1 MRAVWKGSI
10 SFGLVSI
17 PVKAYN
23 ATNPKEVRF
32 SLLHSKDGGKIR
44 YRKFCEKCKE
54 DVSDEEIV
62 RGYEI
67 AKNEYV
73 ILTEEDLEKIPLKS
87 VKSIEIKRFF
97 DPIEL
102 REIYYSSFYYV
113 VPDRG
118 GEKAYALLREAMRAT
133 NLMGIGKIGMRGRE
147 GIVAL
152 KWFNGG
158 IVMAGLHYVDEI
170 RNPKEIPNWGIDVEI
185 SEEELDLAK
194 KLIMAMKKPLNLEE
208 FRNEYKE
215 ALLKLID
222 AKLAGRE
229 IITAAEEV
237 PSAKSL
243 MEALK
248 ASLEAVK

>member
-1 MRAVWKGSI
+1 
-10 SFGLVSI
+10 
-17 PVKAYN
+17 
-23 ATNPKEVRF
+23 
-32 SLLHSKDGGKIR
+32 
-44 YRKFCEKCKE
+44 
-54 DVSDEEIV
+54 
-62 RGYEI
+62 
-67 AKNEYV
+67 
-73 ILTEEDLEKIPLKS
+73 
-87 VKSIEIKRFF
+87 
-97 DPIEL
+97 
-102 REIYYSSFYYV
+102 
-113 VPDRG
+113 
-118 GEKAYALLREAMRAT
+118 
-133 NLMGIGKIGMRGRE
+133 MGIGKIGMRGRE

-229 IITAAEEV
+229 
-237 PSAKSL
+237 
-243 MEALK
+243 
-248 ASLEAVK
+248 